1 MKNSDIVIFAIA
13 FAALSFS
20 LYRKYSKRN
29 QTGHKNEGKSVS
41 SGSVHSVKD
50 DYEPY
55 SGK

>member
-1 MKNSDIVIFAIA
+1 MKSSDIVFFAIA

-29 QTGHKNEGKSVS
+29 QTGQKNEGKNVN
-41 SGSVHSVKD
+41 SGSLHSVKD